1 MSAMGAPPL
10 APTQEALALFAGDG
24 GNSGSMPRRNNE
36 SANSL
41 ASLEETQ
48 RALVAPGSPPSEGAW
63 EAPALGANV
72 AGVFARAPA
81 SPMHV
86 DARARLTASPSAG
99 LSPISMALRA
109 APGRAKR
116 APPPAW
122 APGTR
127 HAPGA
132 TGAAHDDAGPE
143 PPPTPAEKAAVGAK
157 KALSG
162 ALDLFEV
169 VQGRP
174 YTPLKSKAVEDAV
187 KPIASSA
194 VPSVWKS
201 SGERADVASTAW
213 RF

>member
-116 APPPAW
+116 APPAAW

-127 HAPGA
+127 QGA

-143 PPPTPAEKAAVGAK
+143 PPPPPFGVARPVKAQRPRPSPLSAGHDGLVRDGENHSP
-157 KALSG
+157 SG
-162 ALDLFEV
+162 A
-169 VQGRP
+169 R
-174 YTPLKSKAVEDAV
+174 KN
-187 KPIASSA
+187 
-194 VPSVWKS
+194 
-201 SGERADVASTAW
+201 
-213 RF
+213 

>member
-72 AGVFARAPA
+72 AGVFARARPRRCTSTRGPA
-81 SPMHV
+81 H
-86 DARARLTASPSAG
+86 RL
-99 LSPISMALRA
+99 ALRRAVADLDGAPRGAGTREAGA
-109 APGRAKR
+109 AA
-116 APPPAW
+116 AW

-143 PPPTPAEKAAVGAK
+143 PPPPPFGVARPVKAQRPRPSPLSAGHDGLVRDGENHSP
-157 KALSG
+157 SG
-162 ALDLFEV
+162 A
-169 VQGRP
+169 R
-174 YTPLKSKAVEDAV
+174 KN
-187 KPIASSA
+187 
-194 VPSVWKS
+194 
-201 SGERADVASTAW
+201 
-213 RF
+213 

>member
-127 HAPGA
+127 HASGA

-143 PPPTPAEKAAVGAK
+143 PPPPPFGVARPVKAQRPRPSPLSAGHDGLVRTDENHSP
-157 KALSG
+157 SG
-162 ALDLFEV
+162 A
-169 VQGRP
+169 R
-174 YTPLKSKAVEDAV
+174 KN
-187 KPIASSA
+187 
-194 VPSVWKS
+194 
-201 SGERADVASTAW
+201 
-213 RF
+213 

>member
-1 MSAMGAPPL
+1 MSALGAPPR

-116 APPPAW
+116 APPAAW

-143 PPPTPAEKAAVGAK
+143 PPPLQPRKVRHEPTEGADDGHHHERRERDARPHSFVG
-157 KALSG
+157 G
-162 ALDLFEV
+162 DCP
-169 VQGRP
+169 R
-174 YTPLKSKAVEDAV
+174 
-187 KPIASSA
+187 
-194 VPSVWKS
+194 
-201 SGERADVASTAW
+201 
-213 RF
+213 

>member
-109 APGRAKR
+109 APGRAKG
-116 APPPAW
+116 AA
-122 APGTR
+122 AGVGAG
-127 HAPGA
+127 HAPRLGA

-143 PPPTPAEKAAVGAK
+143 PPPPPFGVARPVKAQRPRPSPLSAGHDGLVRDGENHSP
-157 KALSG
+157 SG
-162 ALDLFEV
+162 A
-169 VQGRP
+169 R
-174 YTPLKSKAVEDAV
+174 KN
-187 KPIASSA
+187 
-194 VPSVWKS
+194 
-201 SGERADVASTAW
+201 
-213 RF
+213 

>member
-10 APTQEALALFAGDG
+10 APTQEVLALFAGDG

-48 RALVAPGSPPSEGAW
+48 RALVAPRPPPSEGAW
-63 EAPALGANV
+63 EAPALGDNV

-86 DARARLTASPSAG
+86 E
-99 LSPISMALRA
+99 
-109 APGRAKR
+109 PG
-116 APPPAW
+116 PPPAPRRPLGCRRSLAPARRRDGRSGRRRRR

-127 HAPGA
+127 HASGA

-143 PPPTPAEKAAVGAK
+143 PPPPPFGVARPVKAQRPRPSPLSAGHDGLVRDNENHSP
-157 KALSG
+157 SG
-162 ALDLFEV
+162 A
-169 VQGRP
+169 R
-174 YTPLKSKAVEDAV
+174 KN
-187 KPIASSA
+187 
-194 VPSVWKS
+194 
-201 SGERADVASTAW
+201 
-213 RF
+213 